1 MLIPNTN
8 DDLKTDFEIEVQP
21 SKTYKIEDNKI
32 VGFCDNIEAIKQT
45 INCIL
50 NTERFDYLIYSWNY
64 GVELKNLIGKQK
76 DYIMS
81 ELKRL
86 IKEALIQDDRIEDV
100 TNFEFTSLKNSLS
113 VKFTIKT
120 TDGAN
125 IESEKVVN
133 I

>member
-32 VGFCDNIEAIKQT
+32 VGLCDNVEAIKQT
-45 INCIL
+45 IYCIL

-100 TNFEFTSLKNSLS
+100 TNFEFTNSKNSLN
-113 VKFTIKT
+113 VKFTVQT
-120 TDGAN
+120 TDGVN
-125 IESEKVVN
+125 IEAEKVVN